1 MTKYA
6 ATFIA
11 LLGILNS
18 FSCSLKG
25 ANNRPATSDTGR
37 VEIPLE
43 DRVKNVLNNAG
54 LEFMSDSMAILA
66 FKEERMLELYA
77 WNGEKWLLLKQYP
90 FTAFSGDLGP
100 KLKRGDRQI
109 PEGIYE
115 VELLNPQSTYH
126 RSLRVSYP
134 NDFDRE
140 HARMD
145 GRTVLGGDIY
155 IHGHNATIGCIPV
168 GDPAIEEIYSFAE
181 IAFNKGIRVIIA
193 PRDFRVNP
201 AFPEIAGIHW
211 EEELYQSIAN
221 ALKEFVIRPG

>member
-1 MTKYA
+1 MTKYTA
-6 ATFIA
+6 CFIA

-18 FSCSLKG
+18 FSCSSKG
-25 ANNRPATSDTGR
+25 TCDPPETADTNG

-43 DRVKNVLNNAG
+43 SRVKNVLSNAG
-54 LEFMSDSMAILA
+54 LECMPDSLAILA
-66 FKEERMLELYA
+66 FKEERILEMYA

-109 PEGIYE
+109 PEGIYQ
-115 VELLNPQSTYH
+115 VALLNPQSTYH

-140 HARMD
+140 HAHID
-145 GRTVLGGDIY
+145 GRSVLGGDIY

-181 IAFNKGIRVIIA
+181 MAFNKGIRVIIA

-201 AFPEIAGIHW
+201 AFPEIAGINW
-211 EEELYQSIAN
+211 EEELYRSVSSR
-221 ALKEFVIRPG
+221 LKEFVIKP